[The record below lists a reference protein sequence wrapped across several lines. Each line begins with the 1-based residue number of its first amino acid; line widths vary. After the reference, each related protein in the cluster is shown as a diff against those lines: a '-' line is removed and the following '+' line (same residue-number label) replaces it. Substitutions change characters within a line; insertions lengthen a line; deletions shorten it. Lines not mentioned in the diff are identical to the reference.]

1 MTYRCTDWLRAKRE
15 GNGDARYGFANRVTL
30 VDEFEDDSELD
41 FEIERYL
48 SADRVSEWTE
58 AAELVGLPLPEFVV
72 VSLDRAAQA
81 VKQADAAKRSTP
93 PPRLNVSEPHRLATR
108 SPSP

>member
-30 VDEFEDDSELD
+30 VDEFEDDSEPD

-48 SADRVSEWTE
+48 SDDRVAEWTA
-58 AAELVGLPLPEFVV
+58 AAELVGLRLPEFIV
-72 VSLDRAAQA
+72 VSLDRAAAA
-81 VKQADAAKRSTP
+81 VNRAA
-93 PPRLNVSEPHRLATR
+93 VE
-108 SPSP
+108 